1 MRSTRT
7 ILVVVLLTC
16 SFSSGQLNKG
26 TKKVRDQN
34 TYHTPL
40 PASAN
45 SGPTNSGDQ
54 NRNNDVHL
62 VSVPEKIP
70 VEPIRDHLDHIMIV
84 CTIILALAGLIG
96 VPVALKTLHT
106 INEHSEHL
114 EKLAKAALLNA
125 QAAINSERPWLVVT
139 WRSDDDVAGV
149 FRFGC
154 RNTGNTPAKVISLSA
169 KAMFVDDLDK
179 MATPPDY
186 SSPGILP
193 DLHLIVRTDSFRIS
207 PGLNAQSFIESHRK
221 TGLVAES
228 KEFLVYYGN
237 VVYRDTLYPD
247 SAKEGLHETRWCFV
261 YQPQQKKKFVRSGPS
276 EYNQYS

>member
-7 ILVVVLLTC
+7 IIVVVLLTC
-16 SFSSGQLNKG
+16 CLSLGQPNKG
-26 TKKVRDQN
+26 TKKGRPAPS
-34 TYHTPL
+34 TRPTPV
-40 PASAN
+40 PASVN
-45 SGPTNSGDQ
+45 SDPTKSNDQ
-54 NRNNDVHL
+54 NRNNGVHL

-70 VEPIRDHLDHIMIV
+70 VEPIRDHLDYVMIV
-84 CTIILALAGLIG
+84 CTVILALAGLIG

-139 WRSDDDVAGV
+139 WRSDDDVAGM

-169 KAMFVDDLDK
+169 KAMFVADLDK

-228 KEFLVYYGN
+228 KEFLVYYGMSFTATP
-237 VVYRDTLYPD
+237 YIPIPL
-247 SAKEGLHETRWCFV
+247 
-261 YQPQQKKKFVRSGPS
+261 KKGCMKPVGALCISHSKRRSS
-276 EYNQYS
+276 